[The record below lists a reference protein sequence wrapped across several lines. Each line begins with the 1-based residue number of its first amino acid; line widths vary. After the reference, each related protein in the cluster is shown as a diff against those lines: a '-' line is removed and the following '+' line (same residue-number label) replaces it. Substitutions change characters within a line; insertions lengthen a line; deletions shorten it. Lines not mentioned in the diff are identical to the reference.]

1 MSLIEA
7 AAAAGSPVGLT
18 ELGVLYDE
26 GASGL
31 AQDSWRACQLFEQ
44 AAATKSALGLFN
56 HGWSLFH
63 GIGTSRDVEAGLESW
78 AAAVAFAPDDGSEEA
93 AYFLYDERKCM
104 SEAQVA
110 KYRPGKCLKLSAALG
125 YEKAVRELRRRERN
139 REASAVYKQQR
150 RKSGQAKFVRNDKAR
165 AWTQREERGEA
176 FLE

>member
-1 MSLIEA
+1 M
-7 AAAAGSPVGLT
+7 
-18 ELGVLYDE
+18 
-26 GASGL
+26 
-31 AQDSWRACQLFEQ
+31 
-44 AAATKSALGLFN
+44 
-56 HGWSLFH
+56 
-63 GIGTSRDVEAGLESW
+63 
-78 AAAVAFAPDDGSEEA
+78 AFAPDDGSEEA

-110 KYRPGKCLKLSAALG
+110 KYRPGKCLKLSAELG